1 MPEQHIALVTETF
14 PPEINGVAGTL
25 GNLCRELARRG
36 HRLTIIR
43 PDQRDEP
50 PGGHNPLFGERTL
63 RVRGLPLPGY
73 PELRFGLAARRRLR
87 RLWRHSP
94 PEAVYVATQGPLGW
108 SAVSVARALG
118 IPCLS
123 GFHTNFHQYSSYY
136 RAGFLEPLIRRYLVA
151 FHNRTNGT
159 LAPTTHLC
167 HQLTDWGIHNAHC
180 WSRGVDSQ
188 LFSPGRR
195 SRVLR
200 KQWGVGDAPV
210 VLYVGRLAAEKNLM
224 QAVTTFERLRHCHP
238 SARFVLVGD
247 GPLRQG
253 LEQAHPEFIFRGA
266 RRGLDLA
273 RHYASA
279 DIFLFPSESDTFGNV
294 VTEALAS
301 GLAVVAFDRAAAREH
316 IQHGINGMKVA
327 ADNTEGFT
335 AAALELA
342 DRLGLRRQIGG
353 NARAHAETLDWSVL
367 AERFEQVLL
376 DPTEEPP
383 HHESTTPVAGAH
395 PY

>member
-1 MPEQHIALVTETF
+1 MQEQHIALVTETF

-36 HRLTIIR
+36 HRLTLIR
-43 PDQRDEP
+43 PHQRDEP

-73 PELRFGLAARRRLR
+73 PTLRFGLGARRRLL
-87 RLWRHSP
+87 RLWRQKP
-94 PEAVYVATQGPLGW
+94 PDAIYVATQGPLGW
-108 SAVSVARALG
+108 SAVAAARELG
-118 IPCLS
+118 LPCLS

-136 RAGFLEPLIRRYLVA
+136 GAGFMEPLIRSYLVA
-151 FHNRTNGT
+151 FHNRTGAT
-159 LAPTTHLC
+159 LAPTTRIC
-167 HQLTDWGIHNAHC
+167 DQLSGWGVHNTHC

-188 LFSPGRR
+188 LFSPDRR

-200 KQWGVGDAPV
+200 AQWNAGNAPV

-224 QAVTTFERLRHCHP
+224 QAVSTFERLRDCHP

-247 GPLRQG
+247 GPLRQT
-253 LEQAHPEFIFRGA
+253 LERAHPEFIFRGT
-266 RRGLDLA
+266 RRGVDLA

-301 GLAVVAFDRAAAREH
+301 GLAVVAFDQAAAREH
-316 IQHGINGMKVA
+316 IRHRVHGMKA
-327 ADNTEGFT
+327 PPGDTEGFT

-342 DRLGLRRQIGG
+342 DRPGFRRQIGG
-353 NARAHAETLDWSVL
+353 NAREHAQTLDWSVL
-367 AERFEQVLL
+367 AERFEQLL
-376 DPTEEPP
+376 LEPTEEAAQHDATP
-383 HHESTTPVAGAH
+383 PVAGLH

>member
-43 PDQRDEP
+43 PDQRNEP
-50 PGGHNPLFGERTL
+50 PRGHTPLFGERTL

-94 PEAVYVATQGPLGW
+94 PDAVYVATQGPLGW
-108 SAVSVARALG
+108 SAVAVSRELG

-151 FHNRTNGT
+151 FHNRTGAT
-159 LAPTTHLC
+159 LAPTTDLC
-167 HQLTDWGIHNAHC
+167 HQLADWGIRNTHC

-188 LFSPGRR
+188 LFRPARR
-195 SRVLR
+195 SHSLR
-200 KQWGVGDAPV
+200 KQWGADDAPV

-224 QAVTTFERLRHCHP
+224 QAVTTFERLRDCHP
-238 SARFVLVGD
+238 CARFVLVGD
-247 GPLRQG
+247 GPMRRS
-253 LEQAHPEFIFRGA
+253 LEQAHPAFIFPGA
-266 RRGLDLA
+266 RRGQDLA
-273 RHYASA
+273 RHFASA

-301 GLAVVAFDRAAAREH
+301 GLAVVAFDQAAAREH
-316 IQHGINGMKVA
+316 IRHRVNGMKVA
-327 ADNTEGFT
+327 PGDREGFT
-335 AAALELA
+335 TAALELA
-342 DRLGLRRQIGG
+342 DRRGFRRQIGDS
-353 NARAHAETLDWSVL
+353 ARAHAETLDWSVL

-376 DPTEEPP
+376 GPTEEAAR
-383 HHESTTPVAGAH
+383 HESATPVAGIH